1 LYEVGNKSFAFNKH
15 IHSNEAYHHSFSL
28 LAQKTFGLHFQN
40 WTDKYIPHVLL
51 DGENVVSNVSVNIID
66 TMWKGTLKRYIQLGT
81 VMTDN
86 AYRNMG
92 LSRFLINR
100 IFADWLSNC
109 DAMYLYA
116 NDTVLDFYPRFGF
129 VKEEEYQSSM
139 PITHTHKNVK
149 ARILNM
155 SNKADVEL
163 LHKFYHKSNPF
174 SALPMLDNFGL
185 LMFYCSASMK
195 DCVYYIEE
203 YSAIVIA
210 KQNDETLICYDIFCD
225 KGFSMASILS
235 HVVCKGCKNVLFG
248 FAVENAE
255 DSALTLV
262 QVEDTTLF
270 VLQSKENIFADNK
283 TMFPLLSH
291 A

>member
-1 LYEVGNKSFAFNKH
+1 M
-15 IHSNEAYHHSFSL
+15 
-28 LAQKTFGLHFQN
+28 
-40 WTDKYIPHVLL
+40 
-51 DGENVVSNVSVNIID
+51 VSNVSVNIID

-92 LSRFLINR
+92 LSRFIINR

-109 DAMYLYA
+109 DAIYLYA
-116 NDTVLDFYPRFGF
+116 NDTALDFYPRFGF
-129 VKEEEYQSSM
+129 FKEEEYQCSM
-139 PITHTHKNVK
+139 PITHTYENVK
-149 ARILNM
+149 ARKLNM
-155 SNKADVEL
+155 SNKSDVEL
-163 LHKFYHKSNPF
+163 LHKFYHISNPF

-225 KGFSMASILS
+225 KGFPMASILS
-235 HVVCKGCKNVLFG
+235 HVVLKGCKNVIFG

-255 DSALTLV
+255 DSTLSLV
-262 QVEDTTLF
+262 QEEDTTLF
-270 VLQSKENIFADNK
+270 VLQSKENIFSDNK
-283 TMFPLLSH
+283 TMLPLLSH